1 MPVYGFSEEDAK
13 RIGHTVRVV
22 ERSGPRLKTAGPD
35 SERGAAGVRIMIGQV
50 GTAAWSKASSAVIT
64 LYAGPPS
71 TATSRPTN
79 NAGTQV
85 AHNIFAEIPSSA
97 YVAVSNNG
105 FGWYVIAAEC

>member
-35 SERGAAGVRIMIGQV
+35 TERGAAGVRIMIGQV

-71 TATSRPTN
+71 ATSRPTN
-79 NAGTQV
+79 NVGTQV
-85 AHNIFAEIPSSA
+85 AHNIFADIPTSA

>member
-1 MPVYGFSEEDAK
+1 MATYGFSEEDAR
-13 RIGHTVRVV
+13 RIGKSVRLT
-22 ERSGPRLKTAGPD
+22 ERYVGKGPLSGPSSD
-35 SERGAAGVRIMIGQV
+35 RGAAGVRIMIGQV

-71 TATSRPTN
+71 TATSRPTAN
-79 NAGTQV
+79 VGTQV
-85 AHNIFAEIPSSA
+85 AHNIFADIPTSA

>member
-1 MPVYGFSEEDAK
+1 
-13 RIGHTVRVV
+13 VRVV

-71 TATSRPTN
+71 TDSRPTN
-79 NAGTQV
+79 SVGTQV